1 MLTQL
6 PGYDFTNVQFELEII
21 HNNFAYSFNISMKWR
36 HPQSKSKISVINVI
50 KALLQMRQLK

>member
-1 MLTQL
+1 MSLL
-6 PGYDFTNVQFELEII
+6 VNVQFELEII
-21 HNNFAYSFNISMKWR
+21 HNKFAYSPNISMERR

>member
-21 HNNFAYSFNISMKWR
+21 HNNFAYSFNISMK
-36 HPQSKSKISVINVI
+36 
-50 KALLQMRQLK
+50 